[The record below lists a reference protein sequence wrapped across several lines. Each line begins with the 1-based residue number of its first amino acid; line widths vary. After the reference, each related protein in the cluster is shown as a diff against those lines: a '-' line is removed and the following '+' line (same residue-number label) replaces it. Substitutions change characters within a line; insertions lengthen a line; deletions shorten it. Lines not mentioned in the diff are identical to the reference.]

1 MKTSSTHLSLGKLR
15 QFGPFTSELALEA
28 GRILSR
34 GFSGSREASKKGRID
49 LVTKT
54 DVACERYLV
63 RRIRQCFPEHDIL
76 AEENTRLERGRD
88 FRWVI
93 DPLDGATNFAHG
105 YPVFC
110 VSLALEYQGE
120 VVVGVVYDPNRDE
133 MFRALRGRGSFVG
146 RRRLQVSACAKLEN
160 ALCATGF
167 PYDMHTSRQD
177 NLANLRRVAKTTRGI
192 RRGGSAA
199 LDLCYLA
206 AGRFDAYWELK
217 LSPWDT
223 AAGVLIAREAG
234 AVVTD
239 FSGRE
244 FSLEMKQLVTANPR
258 LLRKIRNLLR

>member
-1 MKTSSTHLSLGKLR
+1 MKTNSTHLSQAELRRLGS
-15 QFGPFTSELALEA
+15 FACELAGEA
-28 GRILSR
+28 GGILSR

-54 DVACERYLV
+54 DVASERHLA
-63 RRIRQCFPEHDIL
+63 RRIRKRFPEHDIL

-93 DPLDGATNFAHG
+93 DPLDGTTNFAHG

-120 VVVGVVYDPNRDE
+120 VVVAVVYDPNRDE
-133 MFRALRGRGSFVG
+133 MFRSLRGRGASVG
-146 RRRLQVSACAKLEN
+146 RRRLRVSACTKPEN

-177 NLANLRRVAKTTRGI
+177 NLANLRRVAKSTRGI

-239 FSGRE
+239 FSGRR
-244 FSLEMKQLVTANPR
+244 FSLEMKQIVAANPT
-258 LLRKIRNLLR
+258 LLRKIRSLLR